1 MHNNNP
7 FKMALETQSENDK
20 QLQQEEQQKEN
31 PIKEIGKDIG
41 VDVVIDEA
49 LGMANIAIPVEGLDI
64 LLKIFKAI
72 DMQINHENYKNKGRE
87 R

>member
-1 MHNNNP
+1 MNNHNP
-7 FKMALETQSENDK
+7 FKMALETEFENDK

-31 PIKEIGKDIG
+31 PIKELGKDIS
-41 VDVVIDEA
+41 VDVVVDEA
-49 LGMANIAIPVEGLDI
+49 LGMANIAIPIEGLDI

-72 DMQINHENYKNKGRE
+72 DMQINYENYNTKGRT